1 MIPPMPPTMPPWPGN
16 KPPWEAIREL
26 EAKRAREQ
34 EEAAR
39 EAAAKEAAAKEA
51 AAREAEQRARQQA
64 QQQPF
69 QPWMVGGPRAGAM
82 PIIVHGLLPPQMI
95 QHTMPLWVG
104 PSMVLPGM
112 QQAPA
117 GHQPQPQQQ
126 PVQQAPPQQVQ
137 AQRPA
142 ASSDGSTTTLVPQGP
157 GQPPLRVERSAPEQE
172 QGAQLH
178 PVMPV
183 QTVFNV
189 GLPTGARARRF

>member
-34 EEAAR
+34 EEAAAR
-39 EAAAKEAAAKEA
+39 EAAAKEA
-51 AAREAEQRARQQA
+51 AAREAEERARQQA
-64 QQQPF
+64 RQQQL
-69 QPWMVGGPRAGAM
+69 QAWMAGGPRPGAI
-82 PIIVHGLLPPQMI
+82 PIIVSGLLPPQLI

-104 PSMVLPGM
+104 PSMMLPGM

-117 GHQPQPQQQ
+117 GHPPLPQQQ
-126 PVQQAPPQQVQ
+126 PVQQVQ
-137 AQRPA
+137 AQQQPPRDNG
-142 ASSDGSTTTLVPQGP
+142 SSTTIVPQGP

-172 QGAQLH
+172 QGTQLH

-183 QTVFNV
+183 QSVFNV
-189 GLPTGARARRF
+189 GLPTGARSRRF